1 MDFGKMNPLQS
12 QLKFEFREKHMFNAV
27 RICLH
32 NKMGTKEVID
42 TKNAASCVGLWPM
55 RVLITV
61 KTTPTSILT
70 GAEVPAIAK
79 SHFAASSAPAH
90 PAPAQHPCRFH
101 GRHRQ
106 IDYKCSSTDASA
118 GTTCSS
124 TPPCDFDPPP
134 PEGHQYLQIIR

>member
-106 IDYKCSSTDASA
+106 IELCWNLH
-118 GTTCSS
+118 
-124 TPPCDFDPPP
+124 CDCL
-134 PEGHQYLQIIR
+134 HCT